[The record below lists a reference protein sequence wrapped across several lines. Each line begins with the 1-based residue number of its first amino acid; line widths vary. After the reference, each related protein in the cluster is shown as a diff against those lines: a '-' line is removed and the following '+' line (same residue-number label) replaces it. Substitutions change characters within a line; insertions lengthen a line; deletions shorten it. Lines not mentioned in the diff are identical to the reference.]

1 MRRIRLAGWLAS
13 ILVVCALAAAPASCA
28 HVFIGNDGK
37 DGAPATIRLQGP
49 ITRGDDAALE
59 AALRQ
64 VQQSATGAI
73 NGVPF
78 ITVELDSPGG
88 DVVEALDVGRTIY
101 QNFLMTLVRPGRE
114 CVSACVFVLM
124 AGAVHTPADGA
135 NIGLHR
141 PLLVSWSH
149 ISAREAHA
157 RYDGLMEYLHQ
168 YFQQLGVADAAY
180 AMMMSTDS
188 YGMRYFSPTEL
199 DRLRL
204 RGEDPA
210 WEKFYHAKWAAAI
223 ASGVM
228 PSLDAPSLDAP
239 AAEAP
244 RINPGA
250 LPRLAPVN
258 EIYRGV
264 AFMPG
269 DGPDPAAGVELPN
282 LRTEWAQLDN
292 GWQPLWGSVDLLA
305 MAWMW
310 GSAMLSWLRSAWWL
324 VAIIGFELLRA
335 QPWPGDPRSPRRRR
349 DQWRL
354 DGLVSPGEAA
364 VPGPA

>member
-1 MRRIRLAGWLAS
+1 MRKFRLAGWLTP
-13 ILVVCALAAAPASCA
+13 ILVVCALAAAPAFGA
-28 HVFIGNDGK
+28 DMFIANDGAG
-37 DGAPATIRLQGP
+37 GAPATIRLRGP

-59 AALRQ
+59 AALRLVRQ
-64 VQQSATGAI
+64 ADANTI

-101 QNFLMTLVRPGRE
+101 QNFLMTLVRPGHE

-124 AGAVHTPADGA
+124 AGAVHTPADGS

-168 YFQQLGVADAAY
+168 YFQQLGVSDAAY

-210 WEKFYHAKWAAAI
+210 WERFYHAKWAAAI
-223 ASGVM
+223 ASGTM
-228 PSLDAPSLDAP
+228 PSLDAPAT
-239 AAEAP
+239 EAP
-244 RINPGA
+244 RIDLSA

-258 EIYRGV
+258 EIYRSV
-264 AFMPG
+264 VFMPG
-269 DGPDPAAGVELPN
+269 DGPYPAAGVELPK
-282 LRTEWAQLDN
+282 LRTEWAPLDN

-305 MAWMW
+305 MARMW
-310 GSAMLSWLRSAWWL
+310 GSAMLSWLQSAWWL

-335 QPWPGDPRSPRRRR
+335 QPWPGDSRSPRRRR
-349 DQWRL
+349 EQWRL
-354 DGLVSPGEAA
+354 DGLVSPGGAA